1 MFSFCIFT
9 FLNGIYVSD
18 IFFLHFQNIKYFPEA
33 ERGSE
38 LTTSVQCC
46 ELLILRFSD
55 SKIKLQEENDNK

>member
-18 IFFLHFQNIKYFPEA
+18 IFFHFQNIKYFLEA

-46 ELLILRFSD
+46 ELLILGFSD
-55 SKIKLQEENDNK
+55 SKIKLQEVNDNK